1 MEIVFDALGQ
11 VESFEAHLTDLLSDD
26 GVQGVMVLACD
37 NNQWSA
43 SAINPI
49 IESCKK
55 PVFGGLFPQ
64 IIHEQQNYAKGT
76 LLIGLPKRPDIICM
90 QGLSDAD
97 ADYDQQLEPYL
108 EQWDAAEHEATLVVF
123 VDGLSKRIS
132 ALVQSLF
139 FTFGLEQNFIGG
151 GAGSLSFQQKP
162 CLITPDGLVAD
173 VALVARLPLQS
184 GVGVAHGW
192 MPISEGMKVTES
204 DRNVIK
210 TIEWRPAFEVYRE
223 LVEANS
229 GQTFTDTNFFD
240 IAKGYPFGIGKFGTE
255 VVVRDP
261 LMTDAEG
268 GMVCVGEVPQGSF
281 VKILKGTPESLL
293 SAANKVRELA
303 EDSIPG
309 EQNGQEMAFFID
321 CISRVL
327 FLEEG
332 IAEEFAVAAAGRTLF
347 GALTLGEIA
356 NNGQDYL
363 EFYNKTAVLGL
374 LR

>member
-1 MEIVFDALGQ
+1 MKIRFDKLGCKEVFAQLAN
-11 VESFEAHLTDLLSDD
+11 ELLAEDD
-26 GVQGVMVLACD
+26 VQGLMVLACD
-37 NNQWSA
+37 GNDWA
-43 SAINPI
+43 ADVLDPI
-49 IESCKK
+49 IQAFDK

-64 IIHEQQNYAKGT
+64 IIHAQQNYAKGT
-76 LLIGLPKRPDIICM
+76 LLIGLPKRPDIICV

-97 ADYDQQLEPYL
+97 ADYDQQLDVYA
-108 EQWDAAEHEATLVVF
+108 EQWDTAQHEATLVVF

-192 MPISEGMKVTES
+192 MPISDGMKVTES

-229 GQTFTDTNFFD
+229 GQTFRDTNFFD

-293 SAANKVRELA
+293 SAANKARELA
-303 EDSIPG
+303 EASIPG